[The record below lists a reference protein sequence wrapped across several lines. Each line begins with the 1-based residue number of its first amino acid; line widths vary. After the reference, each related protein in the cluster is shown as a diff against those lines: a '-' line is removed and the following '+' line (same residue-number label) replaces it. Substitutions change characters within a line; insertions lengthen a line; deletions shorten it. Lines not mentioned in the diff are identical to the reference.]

1 MSNGHGGD
9 EIELSNGDLSVRV
22 SRRGA
27 ALTAATYRGKPFLVP
42 VGGPNG
48 IVASFPM
55 VPFGNRVEGNAM
67 SFGGRDYA
75 FQRNCHDP
83 LYLHG
88 DGWIS
93 LWQPEELG
101 PEHVQLRFSRDA
113 DAISP
118 YTYLARQEI
127 RLAGN
132 RLVLA
137 LSVRNRGEAA
147 LPFGLGQ
154 HPFFVRT
161 PETRLTIAA
170 GRFWNERHDHLP
182 GEPGPVP
189 DDFDFRSGKPLPRL
203 WMNNAF
209 EGWNGRAAIAWPE
222 LGIQAAV
229 EADAALCRFMLYMQL
244 DRTDFFC
251 LEPMSHL
258 PNGHHLPEFG
268 GLKPLAP
275 GEGLSAKV
283 TIDLSALPVQPE
295 GRS

>member
-9 EIELSNGDLSVRV
+9 EIELSHGDLLVRV

-27 ALTAATYRGKPFLVP
+27 AVTAATFRGKPFLLP
-42 VGGPNG
+42 AGGPEG
-48 IVASFPM
+48 IFASFPM
-55 VPFGNRVEGNAM
+55 VPFGNRVEGNTM
-67 SFGGRDYA
+67 SFGGRDYV

-93 LWQPEELG
+93 LWQLEELS
-101 PEHVQLRFSRDA
+101 PEHMRLCFSRDA
-113 DAISP
+113 DRISP
-118 YTYLARQEI
+118 YAYLARQEI

-132 RLVLA
+132 RLALT
-137 LSVRNRGEAA
+137 LSVENRGEAA

-170 GRFWNERHDHLP
+170 DRFWNERHDHLP

-189 DDFDFRSGKPLPRL
+189 DDFDFSPGKPLPRL

-209 EGWNGRAAIAWPE
+209 EGWDGQAAIAWPE
-222 LGIQAAV
+222 LGIQAAL
-229 EADAALCRFMLYMQL
+229 EADAALSRFMLYMRI

-268 GLKPLAP
+268 GLMPLAP
-275 GEGLSAKV
+275 GEVLSGMV
-283 TIDLSALPVQPE
+283 TIELSALPVQTE
-295 GRS
+295 ER

>member
-9 EIELSNGDLSVRV
+9 EIELSHGDLSVRV
-22 SRRGA
+22 SLWGA
-27 ALTAATYRGKPFLVP
+27 AVTAATFRGKPFLLP
-42 VGGPNG
+42 AGGPDG
-48 IVASFPM
+48 IFANFPM
-55 VPFGNRVEGNAM
+55 VPFGNRVGGNAM

-75 FQRNCHDP
+75 FQRNCHDS

-93 LWQPEELG
+93 LWRLEESS
-101 PEHVQLRFSRDA
+101 PEHVQLSFSKDA
-113 DAISP
+113 DSISP
-118 YTYLARQEI
+118 YAYLTRQEI

-132 RLVLA
+132 RLALT
-137 LSVRNRGEAA
+137 LSVENRGEAA

-170 GRFWNERHDHLP
+170 DRFWNERHDHLP
-182 GEPGPVP
+182 GEPGAVP
-189 DDFDFRSGKPLPRL
+189 DDFDFSSGKPLPRL

-209 EGWNGRAAIAWPE
+209 EGWDGRAAIAWPE
-222 LGIQAAV
+222 LGFQAAL
-229 EADAALCRFMLYMQL
+229 EADAALGRFMLYMRI

-268 GLKPLAP
+268 GLMPLAR
-275 GEGLSAKV
+275 GEVLSGKV

-295 GRS
+295 GR

>member
-1 MSNGHGGD
+1 MNNGHGGD
-9 EIELSNGDLSVRV
+9 DIELSHGDLSVRV

-27 ALTAATYRGKPFLVP
+27 AVTAATFRGKPFLLP
-42 VGGPNG
+42 AGGPGGNF
-48 IVASFPM
+48 ANFPM

-67 SFGGRDYA
+67 SFGGRDYV

-93 LWQPEELG
+93 LWQVEESS
-101 PEHVQLRFSRDA
+101 PEHVQLGFSRDP
-113 DAISP
+113 DGISP
-118 YTYLARQEI
+118 YAYLARQEI

-132 RLVLA
+132 QLA
-137 LSVRNRGEAA
+137 LTLSVENRGEAA

-154 HPFFVRT
+154 HPFFIRT

-170 GRFWNERHDHLP
+170 ERFWNERHDHLP

-189 DDFDFRSGKPLPRL
+189 DDFDFSSGKPLPRL
-203 WMNNAF
+203 WMNNTF
-209 EGWNGRAAIAWPE
+209 EGWDGRAAIAWPE
-222 LGIQAAV
+222 LSIQAAL
-229 EADAALCRFMLYMQL
+229 EADAALGRFMLYMRT

-268 GLKPLAP
+268 GLIPLSP
-275 GEGLSAKV
+275 GEVLSGKV
-283 TIDLSALPVQPE
+283 TIELSALPVQPE
-295 GRS
+295 GR